1 MENSLLIAGFGGQGV
16 ILIGQLLGYAA
27 TAAGKSATY
36 YPAYGAE
43 QRGGTANCTVVI
55 ADEEIGSPVVTKLDT
70 VIVMNE
76 PSLVRFEEWVKPGGT
91 IIVNS
96 SLINRK
102 VGRTDVRAIYVG
114 ANDIA
119 GNLGSDKIANMVMLG
134 SYLAVSKVLPVDAV
148 LATMKA
154 KLADK
159 PKFLPLN
166 EAAINAGMNAVADY
180 ARMGATS
187 EPDQF

>member
-27 TAAGKSATY
+27 TAAGKSATF

-55 ADEEIGSPVVTKLDT
+55 ADEEVGSPVVTQLDV

-76 PSLVRFEEWVKPGGT
+76 PSLVRFESWVKPGGT

-96 SLINRK
+96 SLVSQK
-102 VGRTDVRAIYVG
+102 VARTDIKAVYVA
-114 ANDIA
+114 ANEMADKI
-119 GNLGSDKIANMVMLG
+119 GSDKSANMIMLG
-134 SYLAVSKVLPVDAV
+134 TYLAVSKALPKEAV
-148 LATMKA
+148 LSTMKD
-154 KLADK
+154 KLASK
-159 PKFLPLN
+159 ANLLPLN
-166 EAAINAGMNAVADY
+166 ESAINAGMESVAV
-180 ARMGATS
+180 
-187 EPDQF
+187 

>member
-27 TAAGKSATY
+27 SEAGKHATY

-55 ADEEIGSPVVTKLDT
+55 GDEEIGSPVVTQLDI

-76 PSLVRFEEWVKPGGT
+76 PSLDRFESWVKPGGT

-96 SLINRK
+96 SLVSRQ
-102 VGRTDVRAIYVG
+102 VGRTDIKAVYIP

-119 GNLGSDKIANMVMLG
+119 RQIGSEKIANMAMLG
-134 SYLAVSKVLPVDAV
+134 AYLALSSVLPVEV
-148 LATMKA
+148 IVATMKA

-159 PKFLPLN
+159 PQFLPLN
-166 EAAINAGMNAVADY
+166 EGAIEAGFTLAARGS
-180 ARMGATS
+180 T
-187 EPDQF
+187 

>member
-27 TAAGKSATY
+27 TTEGKSATY

-55 ADEEIGSPVVTKLDT
+55 ADEEVGSPVVTNLDT

-96 SLINRK
+96 SLINK
-102 VGRTDVRAIYVG
+102 QVRR
-114 ANDIA
+114 NDIETVYVPA
-119 GNLGSDKIANMVMLG
+119 NEMAEKLGSEKVANMVMLG
-134 SYLAVSKVLPVDAV
+134 TYLAVSNVLPVESV
-148 LATMKA
+148 VETMKE
-154 KLADK
+154 KLASK
-159 PKFLPLN
+159 PKLLPLN
-166 EAAINAGMNAVADY
+166 EAAITAGINY
-180 ARMGATS
+180 K
-187 EPDQF
+187 

>member
-16 ILIGQLLGYAA
+16 ILIGQLLGY
-27 TAAGKSATY
+27 TASEAGRNATY

-76 PSLVRFEEWVKPGGT
+76 PSLVRFEGWVKPGGT

-96 SLINRK
+96 SLISRQ
-102 VGRTDVRAIYVG
+102 VGRMDIKAIYIS
-114 ANDIA
+114 ANEIA
-119 GNLGSDKIANMVMLG
+119 SQIGSEKIANMVMLG
-134 SYLAVSKVLPVDAV
+134 AYLAVSKVLPVDAI
-148 LATMKA
+148 LATMQA
-154 KLADK
+154 KLAGK
-159 PKFLPLN
+159 PQFLPLN
-166 EAAINAGMNAVADY
+166 EAAIGAGFSLAADVTAV
-180 ARMGATS
+180 S
-187 EPDQF
+187 EEGCL